1 MVRCKI
7 RYEGELHC
15 ELEHE
20 SSGARVST
28 DAPLDNHG
36 KGTSF
41 SPTDLMCS
49 ATAACMTT
57 IMGIYAQEHQLD
69 LQGMWID
76 VTKEMSSNPRRIARI
91 TVELHVPLP
100 ADSPHVVALEECAK
114 GSPAMHSL
122 NPDIEVPLIWHWE
135 G

>member
-1 MVRCKI
+1 MVRCKVK
-7 RYEGELHC
+7 YEGELHC

-36 KGTSF
+36 KGASF

-57 IMGIYAQEHQLD
+57 IMGIYAQQHRLD
-69 LQGMWID
+69 LQGMWIE

-100 ADSPHVVALEECAK
+100 ADSPHVAALEECAK
-114 GSPAMHSL
+114 GSPAMRSL
-122 NPDIEVPLIWHWE
+122 NPDIEVPLVWHWE

>member
-1 MVRCKI
+1 
-7 RYEGELHC
+7 
-15 ELEHE
+15 
-20 SSGARVST
+20 
-28 DAPLDNHG
+28 
-36 KGTSF
+36 
-41 SPTDLMCS
+41 
-49 ATAACMTT
+49 MTT

-100 ADSPHVVALEECAK
+100 ADSPHVAALEECAK